1 MREVCHCARYTP
13 EPMNASFA
21 PILIVEDDEVFM
33 NLLATELRGA
43 GWDTL
48 TATSA
53 PEACRVLQQEHVSL
67 VLLDWNLSKPG
78 VPERETGSVVLKTC
92 RAVDPLIPVIVM
104 SGERAFDVRTDAVLN
119 DADSYLEKP
128 FSMSLL
134 VGHVSRWLKRRDG
147 EQTPRKSGRSDE
159 PPPGGLSISS
169 LLDG

>member
-1 MREVCHCARYTP
+1 
-13 EPMNASFA
+13 MNTSFA
-21 PILIVEDDEVFM
+21 PILIVEDDAVFL
-33 NLLATELRGA
+33 NALATELRGA

-48 TATSA
+48 AAASAT
-53 PEACRVLQQEHVSL
+53 EACRVLQHERVSL
-67 VLLDWNLSKPG
+67 VLLDWNLSNAGGSAAEK
-78 VPERETGSVVLKTC
+78 ETGSVVLRAC

-134 VGHVSRWLKRRDG
+134 VGHVARWLKRRD
-147 EQTPRKSGRSDE
+147 EEKQPPRPVPQDGE
-159 PPPGGLSISS
+159 PPAGGLSISS